1 MGVWCRV
8 TVRGPETEALASW
21 RLSGTGRPDLSVVE
35 GLARLQLAALRSHNR
50 VMITEVCPELL
61 ELIDLVGL
69 RVEVPGQAEGGE
81 YQFGVEEGVETT
93 DPPG

>member
-8 TVRGPETEALASW
+8 TVRGPEAETLASW
-21 RLSGTGRPDLSVVE
+21 LVSGPGCPDLSVVE
-35 GLARLQLAALRSHNR
+35 GLARLQLAALRSDNR

-69 RVEVPGQAEGGE
+69 RGEVVGQAEGGE
-81 YQFGVEEGVETT
+81 DQLGVEEGMETT